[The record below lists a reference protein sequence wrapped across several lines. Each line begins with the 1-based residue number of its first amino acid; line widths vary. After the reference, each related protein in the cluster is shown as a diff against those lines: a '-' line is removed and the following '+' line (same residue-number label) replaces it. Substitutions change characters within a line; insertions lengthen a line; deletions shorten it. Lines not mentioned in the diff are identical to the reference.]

1 MAAVHVRYLGVP
13 NVHEHQPVVVEVE
26 RFGYC
31 VPDAGTYV
39 PESGT
44 PLPFPNVLDVLLAQ
58 ICVRKVTALATR
70 SAKRKSRKRKA

>member
-1 MAAVHVRYLGVP
+1 MLSWPCIGEPRYTLCCMSECRYEYP
-13 NVHEHQPVVVEVE
+13 

-44 PLPFPNVLDVLLAQ
+44 PLPFPNLFDVLLAQ

-70 SAKRKSRKRKA
+70 SAKRGSLKSKP